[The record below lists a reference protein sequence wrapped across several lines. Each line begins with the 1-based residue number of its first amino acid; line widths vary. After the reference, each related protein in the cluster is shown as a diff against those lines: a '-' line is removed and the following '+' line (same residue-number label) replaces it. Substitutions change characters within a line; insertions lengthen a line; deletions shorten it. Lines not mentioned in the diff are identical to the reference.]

1 MRPIDEGGILKTG
14 NWRNDEIAEEEEE
27 VVVGGALTRMEI
39 VQGAITRKGRGC

>member
-14 NWRNDEIAEEEEE
+14 NWRNDEIAEEEE